1 MLICFNP
8 QFKYINFLYPNHL
21 KRSIVATSFS
31 FPDAVIGNICYQ
43 TVDSYKWNPCIP
55 WIATSLPN
63 VTVENQ
69 CKDVA
74 YWICRWISSVSL
86 RCLYLLAASQFTGPT
101 AKTVNACID

>member
-1 MLICFNP
+1 MRT
-8 QFKYINFLYPNHL
+8 NHL

-31 FPDAVIGNICYQ
+31 FPDAVIGNISYQ

-63 VTVENQ
+63 VTLENQ

-74 YWICRWISSVSL
+74 VCLTQTFKRVYSSK
-86 RCLYLLAASQFTGPT
+86 FE
-101 AKTVNACID
+101 